1 MFQKTAR
8 PSADITNFKKTET
21 SFSKYNKELSSDV
34 DFIKNSTL
42 FASPSGRIT
51 GNNQL

>member
-1 MFQKTAR
+1 MFVIKKH
-8 PSADITNFKKTET
+8 ILGKHFKKTET
-21 SFSKYNKELSSDV
+21 TFSKYNKELSSDV